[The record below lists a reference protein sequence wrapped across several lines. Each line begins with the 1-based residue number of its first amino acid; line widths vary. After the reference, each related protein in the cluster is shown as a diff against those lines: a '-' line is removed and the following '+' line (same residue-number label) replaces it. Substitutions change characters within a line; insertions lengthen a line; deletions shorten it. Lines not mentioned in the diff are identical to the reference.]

1 MSIPFS
7 RYVNIIS
14 GVAAGAGVRTRDLIL
29 RLFTNS
35 AMIGPDTVLEYDRSN
50 LAAIADYFGAT
61 SEEYKRAAAYFGYVS
76 PAVSAPQRISF
87 ASYRPA
93 DVGAAVYG
101 NTDFKALTTI
111 HLITAG
117 AMAVHVAGAV
127 TNIAAVDMSGAAS
140 MAAVAALLQTAAITA
155 GLSDATVT
163 YTGARFTF
171 TLTGTH
177 APISITS
184 TVSGANDMAKVLGL
198 TVAEGAI
205 PVTGSAAVTAVEA
218 VQASEQLTDNF
229 GSLVFVPTLV
239 LADVEAVAAYVAA
252 RNVKYQYH
260 APVVAADAVA
270 WSAALLG
277 YAGFG
282 MTLNPFPGEYPEL
295 IPPAILA
302 ATRYDQRN
310 AVQNYMFK
318 QMAGITASVK
328 DGQSADLYD
337 GLRIN
342 YYGDTSTAGQVIK
355 FYQRGTLCG
364 GATDPVDMNTYANE
378 QWLKDYVGARIM
390 ELLLGVSRVP
400 ANAQGVGMV
409 ANTIQPAIDLAL
421 RNGTISVG
429 KVLSAPQKIYL
440 TQATGDPLAYLK
452 VQSQGYILTV
462 EMQSYVT
469 TSGATEWKAVYV
481 IYYAKDDAIRRVDGT
496 HSLI

>member
-29 RLFTNS
+29 RLFTS
-35 AMIGPDTVLEYDRSN
+35 SPMIGPDTVLEYDRSN
-50 LAAIADYFGAT
+50 LAAIADYFGST

-76 PAVSAPQRISF
+76 PAVAAPQRISF

-101 NTDFKALTTI
+101 NDDFKSIATI

-117 AMAVHVAGAV
+117 AMSVRVGGVVH
-127 TNIAAVDMSGAAS
+127 NITGVDMSGAAS
-140 MAAVAALLQTAAITA
+140 MTAAAALLQTAAVAA
-155 GLSDATVT
+155 GLTDATVS
-163 YTGARFTF
+163 YNGARFIF
-171 TLTGTH
+171 TLGTTH
-177 APISITS
+177 STIAINS
-184 TVSGANDMAKVLGL
+184 TVSGANDMATVLGL
-198 TVAEGAI
+198 TLAVGAI
-205 PVTGSAAVTAVEA
+205 PVSGSSAVNAVQA
-218 VQASEQLTDNF
+218 LQASEQLTDNF
-229 GSLVFVPTLV
+229 GSLVFVPVLA
-239 LADVEAVAAYVAA
+239 LADVQQVAAYVAA

-260 APVVAADAVA
+260 TAVTAADAVA
-270 WSAALLG
+270 WNAALIG
-277 YAGFG
+277 YAGLG
-282 MTLNPFPGEYPEL
+282 LTLSPFPGEYPEL

-302 ATRYDQRN
+302 ATRYDQRG

-318 QMAGITASVK
+318 QMAGVSASVK

-342 YYGDTSTAGQVIK
+342 YYGDTSTAGQIIK

-364 GATDPVDMNTYANE
+364 GPTDPVDMNTYANE
-378 QWLKDYVGARIM
+378 QWLKDYVGARLM

-409 ANTIQPAIDLAL
+409 SNAIQPAIDLAV

-429 KVLSAPQKIYL
+429 KVLNATQKIYL

-462 EMQSYVT
+462 EMQSYT
-469 TSGATEWKAVYV
+469 TVSGAIEWKAVYV
-481 IYYAKDDAIRRVDGT
+481 IYYAKDDAIRLVDGT